1 MLGSLIFLRAKSMN
15 EEKEILSAFAAV
27 NKGLRPIKD
36 DLTTIKGQLDQISTA
51 VEDLSRRIEEIENL
65 LKTQEAKKQKLKAT

>member
-1 MLGSLIFLRAKSMN
+1 MVLCWEN
-15 EEKEILSAFAAV
+15 EVLSAFAAV

-51 VEDLSRRIEEIENL
+51 IDDLTKRIEEIEKL
-65 LKTQEAKKQKLKAT
+65 LKTQVLEKKKVKAT